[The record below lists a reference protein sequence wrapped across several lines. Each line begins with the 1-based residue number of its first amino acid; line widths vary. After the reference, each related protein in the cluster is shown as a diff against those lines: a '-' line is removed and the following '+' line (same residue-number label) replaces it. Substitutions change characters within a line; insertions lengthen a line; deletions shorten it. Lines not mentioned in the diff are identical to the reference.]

1 MATVPT
7 ALRQDVMRKA
17 IMVGSPWWS
26 KDPPLTADIKQK
38 YREEE
43 ARILIAPAKIHPL
56 NDQTPFHKVFPPKS
70 PRTHS
75 PEPMQTQCR
84 EAVQAHSDL
93 WQSLFSVKAG
103 IM

>member
-1 MATVPT
+1 M
-7 ALRQDVMRKA
+7 
-17 IMVGSPWWS
+17 WS
-26 KDPPLTADIKQK
+26 KDPPLPADIKQK

-43 ARILIAPAKIHPL
+43 ARISIAPEEPCPH
-56 NDQTPFHKVFPPKS
+56 NDPTPFHRVFPPKG

-75 PEPMQTQCR
+75 PEPMQTQFR
-84 EAVQAHSDL
+84 KAVHTHSDL